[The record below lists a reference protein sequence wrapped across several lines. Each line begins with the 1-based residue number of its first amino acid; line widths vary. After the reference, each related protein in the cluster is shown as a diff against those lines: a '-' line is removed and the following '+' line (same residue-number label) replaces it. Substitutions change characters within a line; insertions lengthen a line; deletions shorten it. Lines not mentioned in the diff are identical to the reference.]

1 MAKVRKK
8 SGTKPSRKL
17 PIEHTAFYPYLNEF
31 LEYRLIQNY
40 AKSSNR
46 RNDSCIRQ
54 FILWCDA
61 RGIESPTA
69 VTRPILVRYKKHLY
83 YRRKKDGE
91 PLSFQTQ
98 ASQLSSLKRFFKW
111 LARENHIQF
120 NPASDLELPKVAQQI
135 PRHILSVEE
144 VRDLL
149 NICLVYT
156 PEGLR
161 DRAVMELLYSCGIRR
176 QECADLS
183 LRDINLNQQTV
194 LVREGKGGKD
204 RLLPIGESACAW
216 LDKYL
221 IGSRP
226 ELLVQDTDAFFM
238 SNRGQAC
245 TGDGIGKLVK
255 VAMKKAGIDKP
266 GSAHLLRHA
275 MATHMLDNGADIRY
289 IQVMLGHASLRSTQ
303 VYTHVSVEKLRAVQR
318 QTHPSKA
325 CPQTDELDWLNE
337 DDD

>member
-8 SGTKPSRKL
+8 SGAKPSRKL
-17 PIEHTAFYPYLNEF
+17 PIEHTDFYPYLNEF

-40 AKSSNR
+40 AKSADR
-46 RNDSCIRQ
+46 RNDSNIRQ
-54 FILWCDA
+54 FIVWCEL
-61 RGIESPTA
+61 RGIESPAA

-111 LARENHIQF
+111 LARENHILY
-120 NPASDLELPKVAQQI
+120 NPASDLELPKVPQQI

-149 NICLVYT
+149 NISKVYT
-156 PEGLR
+156 AEGLR
-161 DRAVMELLYSCGIRR
+161 DRAVMELLYSCGLRR
-176 QECADLS
+176 QECANLS
-183 LRDINLNQQTV
+183 LRDVNLQQQTV

-204 RLLPIGESACAW
+204 RMLPIGESACAW

-221 IGSRP
+221 IESRP
-226 ELLVQDTDAFFM
+226 ELIAQETDVFFI
-238 SNRGQAC
+238 SNRGEAC

-255 VAMKKAGIDKP
+255 VAMKKANIDKP

-289 IQVMLGHASLRSTQ
+289 IQVMLGHSSLRSTQ
-303 VYTHVSVEKLRAVQR
+303 VYTHVSVEKLRAIHR
-318 QTHPSKA
+318 KTHPSKTSPEA
-325 CPQTDELDWLNE
+325 HELDWLN
-337 DDD
+337 DD